1 MKENTA
7 VLHAQVPVDVAT
19 YLLNEKRSEI
29 HAIEA
34 RLKVSVILIP
44 NVHLETPNYS
54 ISRLRHDDVKLGEV
68 QTSYQLV
75 EKPAQEISLPSTAQ
89 EAKPVR
95 QQAAVR
101 GITPSQPAPMRERK
115 PQLEPQPLSLV
126 DKIFGWFKQM
136 GVTEKN
142 VRPEPVA
149 AGPQRPER
157 GHGRRDRG
165 REGRDSEVEKTP
177 RLPQRARDDRAER
190 GSEVGSVAD
199 GSASVREAMPQRPE
213 RGDAKPQGER
223 AAPKKH
229 PRPPRDEKAR
239 ADVKSPEQQPVAED
253 AVQQSEDGGRRRRRG
268 GRQRDRGER
277 LDRGA
282 RETKQVGEA
291 KDSHAQQASDQVTH
305 DEDLVPAIASASMAS
320 TDETPALI
328 LASTPP
334 QEAEA
339 LIESS
344 ADLKD
349 TSHPEPLEI
358 RETGPI
364 IAPEVAAS
372 VVAASVPIAAP
383 SAPEG
388 ESETEP
394 AGKPG
399 KQQVVQE
406 STEKR
411 VEEPVEELTRE
422 LKEEA
427 VAVNLAASII
437 TTPEPFRGEAEETK
451 EETAAG
457 AIETAVPFSVVRQQD
472 AQLSQPSQVSEPMNL
487 GATGLIMIETHPEKI
502 KPVETDAEGEATQV
516 QRRRKR
522 TAPPPAVEQHE
533 PLVQVE
539 THK

>member
-34 RLKVSVILIP
+34 RLKVSVVLIP

-75 EKPAQEISLPSTAQ
+75 EKPAQEISLPSTTQ

-101 GITPSQPAPMRERK
+101 GITPSQPAPVRERK

-149 AGPQRPER
+149 AGTQRPER

-165 REGRDSEVEKTP
+165 REGRDSEVEKTH

-190 GSEVGSVAD
+190 GSEVGSVAN
-199 GSASVREAMPQRPE
+199 GSASVREAVSPRPE

-223 AAPKKH
+223 ATPKKH

-239 ADVKSPEQQPVAED
+239 TDVKPPEQQPVAED
-253 AVQQSEDGGRRRRRG
+253 AIQQSEDGGRRRRRG

-277 LDRGA
+277 LDRA
-282 RETKQVGEA
+282 TRETKQGEA
-291 KDSHAQQASDQVTH
+291 KDFHALQAPDQATH
-305 DEDLVPAIASASMAS
+305 DEGPVPPIASASPVSM
-320 TDETPALI
+320 DETPALI

-344 ADLKD
+344 SDLKD
-349 TSHPEPLEI
+349 TSRPEPLQI
-358 RETGPI
+358 KDTSLI
-364 IAPEVAAS
+364 IAPEVAAPG
-372 VVAASVPIAAP
+372 PIAAP
-383 SAPEG
+383 SAPEA
-388 ESETEP
+388 EPETEP
-394 AGKPG
+394 ESEPMVELD

-406 STEKR
+406 FAEKR
-411 VEEPVEELTRE
+411 VEESVEEEPTPKLD
-422 LKEEA
+422 EEA
-427 VAVNLAASII
+427 AAINLTPSII
-437 TTPEPFRGEAEETK
+437 TSPEPFRGEAEETK
-451 EETAAG
+451 ED
-457 AIETAVPFSVVRQQD
+457 IEIAVPFSVVGQQD
-472 AQLSQPSQVSEPMNL
+472 AQLSQPSHVPEQVNL
-487 GATGLIMIETHPEKI
+487 DATGLIMIETHPEKI
-502 KPVETDAEGEATQV
+502 KPAETDAEGEATQP
-516 QRRRKR
+516 QRRRKK
-522 TAPPPAVEQHE
+522 TPPPPAMEQQE